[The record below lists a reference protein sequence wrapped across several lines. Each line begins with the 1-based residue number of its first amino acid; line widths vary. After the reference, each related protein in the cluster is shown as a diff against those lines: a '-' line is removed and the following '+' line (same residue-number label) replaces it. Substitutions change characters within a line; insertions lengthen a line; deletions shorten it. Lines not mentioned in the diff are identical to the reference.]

1 MTSTAP
7 IRVLAADDHPLM
19 RNGVA
24 ALLSPISD
32 IELVAEAV
40 DGQDAIEQFRTH
52 RPDVTLMDLQ
62 MPRVDG
68 VEAMNSIRKDFPSA
82 RVLILTTYKGDFRA
96 LAALKS
102 GACGYL
108 LKSSLMDHLVEA
120 IRVVHSGRR
129 YIPPEVAMD
138 IAEHAIEDMLSER
151 EIGVLQQIALGC
163 SNKQVAAK
171 LFISEETVKG
181 HVRNILD
188 KLGANDRTHAVTI
201 AIRRGIILV

>member
-1 MTSTAP
+1 
-7 IRVLAADDHPLM
+7 
-19 RNGVA
+19 
-24 ALLSPISD
+24 
-32 IELVAEAV
+32 
-40 DGQDAIEQFRTH
+40 
-52 RPDVTLMDLQ
+52 
-62 MPRVDG
+62 
-68 VEAMNSIRKDFPSA
+68 
-82 RVLILTTYKGDFRA
+82 
-96 LAALKS
+96 
-102 GACGYL
+102 
-108 LKSSLMDHLVEA
+108 MDHLVEA

-151 EIGVLQQIALGC
+151 EISVLQQIALGC